1 MISTF
6 DLAGP
11 DGIGAVGGLEDQAGG
26 DIGETALVHLEV
38 SCNGGTLVLSIL
50 TYFNRIVHYKPS
62 NYWGTPIYRETA
74 VFPRSQRQVFAT
86 VHSAVMICAPG
97 HGFSEGSTI
106 FVDFLDPILDPYP
119 QGVPRMAGVLFGA
132 LLTGVV
138 TMGTATLRK
147 GSGKAGRDAR
157 KL

>member
-1 MISTF
+1 
-6 DLAGP
+6 
-11 DGIGAVGGLEDQAGG
+11 
-26 DIGETALVHLEV
+26 
-38 SCNGGTLVLSIL
+38 
-50 TYFNRIVHYKPS
+50 
-62 NYWGTPIYRETA
+62 
-74 VFPRSQRQVFAT
+74 
-86 VHSAVMICAPG
+86 MICAPG

-106 FVDFLDPILDPYP
+106 VVDFLDPILDPYP

-147 GSGKAGRDAR
+147 GSGKAGRDSR